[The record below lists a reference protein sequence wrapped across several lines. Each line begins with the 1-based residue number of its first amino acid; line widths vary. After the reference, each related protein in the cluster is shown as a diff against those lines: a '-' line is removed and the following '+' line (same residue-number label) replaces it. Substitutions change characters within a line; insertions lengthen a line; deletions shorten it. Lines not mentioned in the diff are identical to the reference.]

1 MSGWLGS
8 VRSFTLPLVVSL
20 AILTNLQA
28 RTKVHTKAHPAPSST
43 TSGKVSD
50 VRFFSLADATRVAVE
65 VTTDFEYRSDR
76 LSNPDRLFFDIQ
88 GVKPS
93 RIPKGTEIIAVG
105 DSLVKQIRIA
115 ETQPGSTRIV
125 LDLLGPVQSTVSQ
138 LSNPNRLIIEL
149 RPADKSDASPI
160 TTASVRVAPPE
171 VPKGSAVENAKP
183 VTSGKQFEPPPAKA
197 ATTVIGPKLQVPRVV
212 IAAPPTN
219 PVLER
224 TARATFKGPNAP
236 PPDMAAA
243 TKPPMEARSPSFE
256 MPSLKQPET
265 SSALAARRNSSGE
278 QSMTRVLGLKLGRVV
293 LDAGHGGHDAGT
305 RGPSGLLEKDLV
317 LDVTKRLGTLIEA
330 RLGSEVV
337 FTRDDDTF
345 VPLEERTRIANRH
358 KADLFLSIHANSS
371 PVKIAS
377 GIETYYLNFTT
388 EKAALEVAARE
399 NASSERSIY
408 ELRDLLQKIAMKD
421 KLEESR
427 EFAVHVQTSLSALS
441 VRSNSRSKDRGVRKA
456 PFVVLIGASM
466 PSILAEI
473 GFVSNP
479 RDETMMK
486 KAEYRQ
492 KIAEALYKG
501 VAQYA
506 AGLSH
511 FQVARQKTSE

>member
-1 MSGWLGS
+1 MSDWVGS
-8 VRSFTLPLVVSL
+8 VRSSTLPLFVSL
-20 AILTNLQA
+20 TLLTTVYA
-28 RTKVHTKAHPAPSST
+28 RPRTRSKVHVKTEDSTATKDVGRVT
-43 TSGKVSD
+43 D
-50 VRFFSLADATRVAVE
+50 VRFFSLADATRIAVE
-65 VTTDFEYRSDR
+65 VTSDFQYRTDR
-76 LSNPDRLFFDIQ
+76 LANPDRLFFDIS
-88 GVKPS
+88 GVKPA
-93 RIPKGTEIIAVG
+93 RVPKGTEVIPVG

-115 ETQPGSTRIV
+115 ETQPGATRIV
-125 LDLLGPVQSTVSQ
+125 LDLSSPVQSSVSQ
-138 LSNPNRLIIEL
+138 LSNPNRLIIEV
-149 RPADKSDASPI
+149 RSADKGGASPI
-160 TTASVRVAPPE
+160 ASASAKALAPE
-171 VPKGSAVENAKP
+171 
-183 VTSGKQFEPPPAKA
+183 KQFEAPPSRVPAIIA
-197 ATTVIGPKLQVPRVV
+197 GPKLPIPKVMLP
-212 IAAPPTN
+212 APPAN

-224 TARATFKGPNAP
+224 TARATFKGPSVP
-236 PPDMAAA
+236 PPDSMAPAK
-243 TKPPMEARSPSFE
+243 TPEARTPSFE
-256 MPSLKQPET
+256 TPLLKPAEPA
-265 SSALAARRNSSGE
+265 SALAARRNSTGE

-293 LDAGHGGHDAGT
+293 LDAGHGGHDGGT

-317 LDVTKRLGTLIEA
+317 LDVTKRLGALIEA

-345 VPLEERTRIANRH
+345 IPLEERTRIANRH

-371 PVKIAS
+371 PVRVAS

-408 ELRDLLQKIAMKD
+408 ELRDLLQKIALKD

-427 EFAVHVQTSLSALS
+427 EFAVHVQSSLSALS
-441 VRSNSRSKDRGVRKA
+441 ARTNTRSKDRGVRKA

-466 PSILAEI
+466 PSVLAEI

-479 RDETMMK
+479 KDEGLMK

-511 FQVARQKTSE
+511 FQVARQKIAE

>member
-1 MSGWLGS
+1 MSGWVGS
-8 VRSFTLPLVVSL
+8 VRICALPLVVSL
-20 AILTNLQA
+20 ASLTALQA
-28 RTKVHTKAHPAPSST
+28 RPKVHSKVRSKPEST
-43 TSGKVSD
+43 AVVSTAGRVTD
-50 VRFFSLADATRVAVE
+50 VRFFSLADATRIAVE
-65 VTTDFEYRSDR
+65 VTSDFQFRTDR
-76 LSNPDRLFFDIQ
+76 LSNPERLFFDIS
-88 GVKPS
+88 GVKPA
-93 RIPKGTEIIAVG
+93 RVPKGTEIIPVG

-115 ETQPGSTRIV
+115 ETQPGATRIV
-125 LDLLGPVQSTVSQ
+125 LDLSAPVQSSVSQ

-149 RPADKSDASPI
+149 RSVDKNEFSPI
-160 TTASVRVAPPE
+160 TSATNRVTIPE
-171 VPKGSAVENAKP
+171 
-183 VTSGKQFEPPPAKA
+183 KQFEPPPSRAPA
-197 ATTVIGPKLQVPRVV
+197 AIVGPKLQVPRVLLP
-212 IAAPPTN
+212 APVPN
-219 PVLER
+219 AVLER

-236 PPDMAAA
+236 PPDMSAA
-243 TKPPMEARSPSFE
+243 TAKPAEIRSPSFE
-256 MPSLKQPET
+256 TPLLKPPEPP
-265 SSALAARRNSSGE
+265 SALAARRNSTGE

-293 LDAGHGGHDAGT
+293 LDAGHGGHDGGT

-317 LDVTKRLGTLIEA
+317 LDVSKRLGALIEA

-337 FTRDDDTF
+337 FTREDDTF
-345 VPLEERTRIANRH
+345 IPLEERTRIANRH

-371 PVKIAS
+371 PVKVAS

-427 EFAVHVQTSLSALS
+427 EFAAHVQSSLSALS
-441 VRSNSRSKDRGVRKA
+441 ARTNVKSKDRGVRKA

-466 PSILAEI
+466 PSVLAEI

-479 RDETMMK
+479 KDEGLMK

-511 FQVARQKTSE
+511 FQVARQKIAE